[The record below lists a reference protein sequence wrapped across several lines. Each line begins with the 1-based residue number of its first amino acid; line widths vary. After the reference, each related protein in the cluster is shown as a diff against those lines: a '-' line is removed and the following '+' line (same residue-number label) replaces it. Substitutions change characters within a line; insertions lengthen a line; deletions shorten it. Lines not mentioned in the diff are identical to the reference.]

1 MKINEI
7 ILHEWPWNEVKWSE
21 MKWNLVKLDRENQQQ
36 DLLNS
41 IKSQSLYSYQDFRPK
56 DLFPHLKDLL
66 IVLIVLKSLDTSM
79 NPEHDK
85 HANLFGFQTHV

>member
-1 MKINEI
+1 MT
-7 ILHEWPWNEVKWSE
+7 VKWGE
-21 MKWNLVKLDRENQQQ
+21 MKWNSWNLVKLDRENQQK

-41 IKSQSLYSYQDFRPK
+41 VKSKSLYSYKSFRPK

-79 NPEHDK
+79 NVYIRIIYFE
-85 HANLFGFQTHV
+85 FRQWSV